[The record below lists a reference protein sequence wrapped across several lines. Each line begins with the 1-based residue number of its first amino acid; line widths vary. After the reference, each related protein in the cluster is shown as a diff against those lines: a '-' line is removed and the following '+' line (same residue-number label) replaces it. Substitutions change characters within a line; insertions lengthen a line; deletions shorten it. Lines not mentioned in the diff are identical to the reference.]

1 MKQITLGLAAAWVAG
16 GMAMGLAEEAQP
28 DPSRDPATLVQDGRA
43 LYALH
48 CSHCHGFNMVNPG
61 TVAYDLRR
69 FPGDQK
75 PRFVESVTHG
85 KNNRMPPWGDV
96 LTPGQI
102 DELWA
107 YIRTGGKS

>member
-1 MKQITLGLAAAWVAG
+1 MTSRRLPALLISLAAITVYPFAVWADDQSDVEQG
-16 GMAMGLAEEAQP
+16 K
-28 DPSRDPATLVQDGRA
+28 A

-61 TVAYDLRR
+61 TVAFDLRR
-69 FPGDQK
+69 FPPDDK
-75 PRFVESVTHG
+75 PRFVNSVTNG

-96 LTPGQI
+96 LTAQEI
-102 DELWA
+102 EELWA

>member
-1 MKQITLGLAAAWVAG
+1 MMSRLLLAARVVAVVIAISPSAARADG
-16 GMAMGLAEEAQP
+16 QSEVAQ
-28 DPSRDPATLVQDGRA
+28 GRS

-61 TVAYDLRR
+61 TIAFDLRR
-69 FPGDQK
+69 FPPDDK
-75 PRFVESVTHG
+75 ARFVNSVTRG

-96 LTPGQI
+96 LTAQEI